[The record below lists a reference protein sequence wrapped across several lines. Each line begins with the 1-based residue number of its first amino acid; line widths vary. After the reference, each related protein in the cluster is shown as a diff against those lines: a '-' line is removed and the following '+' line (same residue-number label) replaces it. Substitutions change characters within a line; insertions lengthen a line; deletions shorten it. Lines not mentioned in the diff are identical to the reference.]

1 MNRERL
7 TLRNEQNIV
16 DEVSNDETIE
26 NPTHQEIPANSPT
39 ILINETTARFSSAT
53 WYEKVQEKVI
63 VLAGVGGIGSHVGF
77 LLSRINPLSL
87 YIYDDDKV
95 ETVNMSGQLY
105 GSEDIGSFK
114 VNALAKMVRQYTT
127 YNSLFC
133 IPEKFTTRS
142 EAANIMICG
151 FDSMEARKTFY
162 EKWKTHVSSSK
173 DPGEC
178 LFIDG
183 RLAAEEFQILCI
195 KGDDTYNMNRYENEF
210 LFKDSD
216 AEDSI
221 CSYKQTTFCA
231 SMIAS
236 FIVNL
241 FINFCT
247 NQYNPTINRDL
258 PFFTA
263 YSVET
268 MYFKTE
274 M

>member
-1 MNRERL
+1 M
-7 TLRNEQNIV
+7 
-16 DEVSNDETIE
+16 
-26 NPTHQEIPANSPT
+26 
-39 ILINETTARFSSAT
+39 
-53 WYEKVQEKVI
+53 
-63 VLAGVGGIGSHVGF
+63 
-77 LLSRINPLSL
+77 
-87 YIYDDDKV
+87 YIYDNDKV
-95 ETVNMSGQLY
+95 EAVNMSGQLY
-105 GSEDIGSFK
+105 GSADIGSFK
-114 VNALAKMVRQYTT
+114 VNALARMVRQYTT

-133 IPEKFTTRS
+133 IPEKFTTSS

-151 FDSMEARKTFY
+151 FDNMRARKTFY
-162 EKWKTHVSSSK
+162 NKWKTHVLSSK
-173 DPGEC
+173 DPREC

-195 KGDDTYNMNRYENEF
+195 KGDDVYSMNRYENEF
-210 LFKDSD
+210 LFDDSD
-216 AEDSI
+216 VEDSI

-241 FINFCT
+241 FVNFCT
-247 NQYNPTINRDL
+247 NQCSTIINRDL

-263 YSVET
+263 YSAET